1 MVDRKL
7 PDKAIDVIDE
17 SGASMVEYGVAVLV
31 VAAIGVGTM
40 TILGG
45 TASTSVTAACATFGV
60 AC

>member
-1 MVDRKL
+1 MKPARVCSRFWK
-7 PDKAIDVIDE
+7 DE

-45 TASTSVTAACATFGV
+45 TASTGVTAACATFGV